1 MQAHVLLSQVQPN
14 VAIEAS
20 RFAQPAPVAPVT
32 K

>member
-1 MQAHVLLSQVQPN
+1 MQAHVVLTAVQPN

-32 K
+32 R